1 LRIPYKIAVVTATL
15 LLISVSVAQPV
26 LANQTDAAAA
36 IDSAKDNILGAYDAA
51 KEAESAGAN
60 ITVLTSKLN
69 NAGLLLSQAEL
80 AYAKND
86 FEGALS
92 LATQIQTVLNGFAS
106 EADALGL
113 SALQQQNQDFL
124 INVVGSISATL
135 VILIAGFVA
144 WIYLKRKYESSEA
157 T

>member
-1 LRIPYKIAVVTATL
+1 MRIPYKIAVVTATL

-144 WIYLKRKYESSEA
+144 WIYLKRKYETSEA

>member
-144 WIYLKRKYESSEA
+144 WIYLKRKYETSEA

>member
-92 LATQIQTVLNGFAS
+92 LATQSQTVLNGFAS

-144 WIYLKRKYESSEA
+144 CIYLKRKYETSEA